1 MMCWQRSVFFAQ
13 WIAHRIVFNRPKIN
27 FGAPKNDEKHL
38 FKMPSTDRSG
48 FKFRTRPRAYF
59 KEEEQLSV
67 YDFLFLKKIG
77 LKIIFGD

>member
-1 MMCWQRSVFFAQ
+1 MS
-13 WIAHRIVFNRPKIN
+13 
-27 FGAPKNDEKHL
+27 
-38 FKMPSTDRSG
+38 STNRSG